1 MWSQS
6 IRYLGVHVLAG
17 KTISF
22 DMNPAKRSFYLAC
35 NSILSHSSN
44 LEEVVQLRLQE
55 LYSLPILTYCIAAFD
70 LKVKQLVKL
79 NVCWNSVYRRLFG
92 FDKWESVR
100 GCISG
105 LGRLDFVHL
114 CQALKAKFYVR
125 ITKSKVNVIQ
135 DVYWTYFRC
144 CSSYKDKIRFCV
156 LGL

>member
-55 LYSLPILTYCIAAFD
+55 LCSLPILTYCIAAFD
-70 LKVKQLVKL
+70 LKVKQLAEL

-92 FDKWESVR
+92 FHKWESVR
-100 GCISG
+100 TYHGLYSFCITLLTYSCVHG
-105 LGRLDFVHL
+105 TVPASTHCTASSMVGRGPIGRHISFP
-114 CQALKAKFYVR
+114 
-125 ITKSKVNVIQ
+125 
-135 DVYWTYFRC
+135 
-144 CSSYKDKIRFCV
+144 
-156 LGL
+156 

>member
-6 IRYLGVHVLAG
+6 IRYLGVHVLAD
-17 KTISF
+17 KTISL

-44 LEEVVQLRLQE
+44 LKEVVQLRLQE

-70 LKVKQLVKL
+70 LKVKQLAEL

-92 FDKWESVR
+92 FHKWESVR

-105 LGRLDFVHL
+105 LRRLDFVHL

-125 ITKSKVNVIQ
+125 IAKSKVNVCLLYTSPSPR
-135 DVYWTYFRC
+135 D
-144 CSSYKDKIRFCV
+144 
-156 LGL
+156 